1 MLRTETRLRLL
12 TFLLRL
18 AGTVTAAAFL
28 AMFLPVEWMV
38 STHRWLG
45 LGEFPRMPV
54 VDYLARS
61 AAALYG
67 FHGALLLLIS
77 RDPIKHLTIVR
88 FVACMNVL
96 FGLMIVAIDW
106 HAGMPLLWLLLEGPP
121 ITAFGIVIAFLG
133 SGLESRENAD
143 IQDLT
148 PSSGGRPVGVRS
160 RIAEKCWNSRP
171 DP

>member
-1 MLRTETRLRLL
+1 VLSYETRLRLL
-12 TFLLRL
+12 VFLLRL
-18 AGTVTAAAFL
+18 AGTVTVTAFL

-45 LGEFPRMPV
+45 LGEFPRTPV

-96 FGLMIVAIDW
+96 FGVMIIAIDL
-106 HAGMPLLWLLLEGPP
+106 HAGMPLVWTLLEGPP
-121 ITAFGIVIAFLG
+121 IIALG
-133 SGLESRENAD
+133 LVLWGLT
-143 IQDLT
+143 L
-148 PSSGGRPVGVRS
+148 G
-160 RIAEKCWNSRP
+160 
-171 DP
+171 

>member
-1 MLRTETRLRLL
+1 VLSYETRLRLL
-12 TFLLRL
+12 VFLLRL
-18 AGTVTAAAFL
+18 AGTVTMTAFL

-38 STHRWLG
+38 STPRWLG
-45 LGEFPRMPV
+45 LGEFPRTPV

-96 FGLMIVAIDW
+96 FGVMIIAIDL
-106 HAGMPLLWLLLEGPP
+106 HAGMPLVWTLLEGPP
-121 ITAFGIVIAFLG
+121 IIAFGLALWGQILFFAG
-133 SGLESRENAD
+133 SSSDRDSRRA
-143 IQDLT
+143 
-148 PSSGGRPVGVRS
+148 S
-160 RIAEKCWNSRP
+160 RFEDTLAKNKI
-171 DP
+171 

>member
-1 MLRTETRLRLL
+1 VLSYETRLRLL
-12 TFLLRL
+12 VFLLRL
-18 AGTVTAAAFL
+18 AGTVTVTAFL

-45 LGEFPRMPV
+45 LGEFPRTPV

-96 FGLMIVAIDW
+96 FGVMIIAIDL
-106 HAGMPLLWLLLEGPP
+106 HAGMPLVWTLLEGPP
-121 ITAFGIVIAFLG
+121 IIALG
-133 SGLESRENAD
+133 LVLWGQILFFARVSSDRDRRRASRFEDTLAKNK
-143 IQDLT
+143 I
-148 PSSGGRPVGVRS
+148 
-160 RIAEKCWNSRP
+160 
-171 DP
+171 